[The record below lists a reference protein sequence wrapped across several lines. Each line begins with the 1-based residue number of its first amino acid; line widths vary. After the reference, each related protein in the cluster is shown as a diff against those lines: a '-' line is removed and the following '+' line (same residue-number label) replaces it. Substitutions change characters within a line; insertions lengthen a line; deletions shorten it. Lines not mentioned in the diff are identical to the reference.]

1 MTKFLHECIH
11 NTEAALHIY
20 INLECKRNCWSVHI
34 LAVRNYFQKWVPS
47 EGNFYYSLKR
57 FKCKLQRNFSLKGF
71 LWKNSDIKW
80 FPWEG
85 VISKGYIPKG
95 YCMKGIFLTSHSFNH
110 RVYDDRC
117 TKLSDKHPKSQGPLL
132 DSTKRKN
139 EIKDELFWVGD
150 RRFADFYR
158 GHYRS
163 FWQWSLRLDLLETA
177 GSPHF
182 SQPPP
187 HLGYLW
193 HGKRLITAF
202 WPLQKKAKVP

>member
-1 MTKFLHECIH
+1 MKEFRYKVIPL
-11 NTEAALHIY
+11 
-20 INLECKRNCWSVHI
+20 R
-34 LAVRNYFQKWVPS
+34 R
-47 EGNFYYSLKR
+47 G
-57 FKCKLQRNFSLKGF
+57 
-71 LWKNSDIKW
+71 
-80 FPWEG
+80 
-85 VISKGYIPKG
+85 ISKGYIPKG
-95 YCMKGIFLTSHSFNH
+95 YCLKGFFLTSHSFNH

-132 DSTKRKN
+132 DSTKRKKK
-139 EIKDELFWVGD
+139 ELEDELFWVGD

-182 SQPPP
+182 SQPPS

-202 WPLQKKAKVP
+202 WPLQKKGEKILKFSSLSAQHTFITFLWTILTSDSLFTY